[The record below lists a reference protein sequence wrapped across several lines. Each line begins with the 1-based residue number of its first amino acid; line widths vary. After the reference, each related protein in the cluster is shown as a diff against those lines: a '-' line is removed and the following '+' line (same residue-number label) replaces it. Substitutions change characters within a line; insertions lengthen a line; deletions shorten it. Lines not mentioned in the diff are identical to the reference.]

1 MTPAEL
7 RAALATRLDGLLG
20 TYARPGTTTVP
31 ALYVGEPP
39 SDWLAAGLEARIEPH
54 PDLDLTRVHSGTR
67 LTREYRVRLV
77 DRGDASTNAMVA
89 AERVAQS
96 FDTSPPVAIPA
107 NERLG
112 IPQQYTLTIRS

>member
-7 RAALATRLDGLLG
+7 RAALVTRLSGLLG
-20 TYARPGTTTVP
+20 TYARPGTSTTP
-31 ALYVGEPP
+31 AIYVGEPP
-39 SDWLAAGLEARIEPH
+39 SDWLATGLEARVEPH

-67 LTREYRVRLV
+67 LTREYRVRLI
-77 DRGDASTNAMVA
+77 DRGAASANALTAV
-89 AERVAQS
+89 ERIAQS
-96 FDTSPPVAIPA
+96 FDTTPPVAIPA